1 MEGTDRKKQTPP
13 PAATS
18 MHLYQEILCFSYYYR
33 DSPTTARTR
42 HIAGR
47 MECRIHIARNPR
59 VAASWRAGGG
69 GGRRRGRGGLLP
81 PPSSRRPVA
90 VGARVRPPIPGR
102 GGRREAPTASTYLP
116 APPTHP
122 RRSPPPPPGRPP
134 RINSF
139 LVIASSLPQ
148 PPSSSSS
155 PPVSFVEECADHVV
169 DV

>member
-59 VAASWRAGGG
+59 VAASWRAGAPLRSGG
-69 GGRRRGRGGLLP
+69 T

-116 APPTHP
+116 DPPHRP
-122 RRSPPPPPGRPP
+122 QALPPPPARAAPT
-134 RINSF
+134 
-139 LVIASSLPQ
+139 
-148 PPSSSSS
+148 
-155 PPVSFVEECADHVV
+155 H
-169 DV
+169 